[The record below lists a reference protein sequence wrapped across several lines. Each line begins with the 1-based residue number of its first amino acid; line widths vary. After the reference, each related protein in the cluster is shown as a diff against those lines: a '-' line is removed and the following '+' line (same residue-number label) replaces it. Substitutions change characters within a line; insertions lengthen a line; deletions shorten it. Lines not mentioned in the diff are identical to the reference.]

1 MLSSSQICV
10 CNCEQQQL
18 QCILLFLLIYSLLRT
33 RRESAN
39 PLWLCQSLLYTTQSV
54 NVVEKEAFLTL
65 ITRILFYFLDCLQPH
80 FSYFFSLSHYYSK
93 GKIKTNQSIIHA
105 KLSRV
110 KLTLN
115 WANQQQFRSQIFSP
129 PGPRSPCKNA
139 IQCQSVI
146 KMDVSNI
153 MTTKTFPFEMHLSL
167 WLEASKE
174 IMNIR
179 MRRRKTTELSG
190 DWSSIKRFSQRV
202 QWGALE
208 NGLSWVQIPLG
219 SFFVCR
225 QSSFV
230 LTSRKAY
237 WYYCTSQICVR
248 RRLRSR
254 LRVYPFWC
262 AVNGFSA
269 FLLADASLTI
279 NIIMFS

>member
-1 MLSSSQICV
+1 MCATVSSS
-10 CNCEQQQL
+10 CNASY
-18 QCILLFLLIYSLLRT
+18 FSFSSTTLLRT

-80 FSYFFSLSHYYSK
+80 FSYSGFFSLSHYYSK

-153 MTTKTFPFEMHLSL
+153 MTTKNFPFEMHLSL

-174 IMNIR
+174 IMN
-179 MRRRKTTELSG
+179 MRRKTTELSE
-190 DWSSIKRFSQRV
+190 DWSSIKRVKKVFTKGSMGRI
-202 QWGALE
+202 GKRIE
-208 NGLSWVQIPLG
+208 LG
-219 SFFVCR
+219 SNPTRFFFVCR

>member
-1 MLSSSQICV
+1 MCATVSSS
-10 CNCEQQQL
+10 CNASY
-18 QCILLFLLIYSLLRT
+18 FSFSSTTLLRT

-179 MRRRKTTELSG
+179 MRRRKTTELSE
-190 DWSSIKRFSQRV
+190 DWSSIKRVKRFSQRV

-219 SFFVCR
+219 SF
-225 QSSFV
+225 
-230 LTSRKAY
+230 L
-237 WYYCTSQICVR
+237 
-248 RRLRSR
+248 
-254 LRVYPFWC
+254 C
-262 AVNGFSA
+262 A
-269 FLLADASLTI
+269 ASLLLCWPVGKLIDTTVHLRFALGGDWGHASGFI
-279 NIIMFS
+279 PFDVPWMASVLFC